1 MTNST
6 LRRNVGFLAGSV
18 LAGLTIALLINHL
31 WPQNG
36 ATMAQATVV
45 PIDAAPAPAATSA
58 AAPTLTAESSPAT
71 ASAAP
76 GAAPGAAPAGISMD
90 TLLAPSAPGSYAPAV
105 RVSAPAVVSV
115 YTQRRVFLP
124 TNQLELV
131 PGGALRQ
138 RLRESV
144 QNGLGSGV
152 IVDAQGHIITNEHVI
167 TGTDQVSVQ
176 LADGRSVAARV
187 VGRDP
192 GTDLAVL
199 KVDLPKLPV
208 MTLGRSDRLA
218 VGDTVLAIGS
228 PLGLSQTVTHGII
241 SAMGRADLGV
251 AAFENFIQTDA
262 AINVGNSGGALVNS
276 RGELIGINTAVIG
289 KDRGAEGIG
298 VAIPV
303 DLVRGVMR
311 EILLHGRVV
320 RGWIGI
326 VPESVTDAY
335 VLQQIGLPRAGVVIS
350 SLYLNS
356 PALRAGLA
364 RYDLIE
370 TIDGQRVRTA
380 QDTLA
385 RIANRKPGSKV
396 KLTGLRT
403 TRPFTIEVDVIEEPA
418 PRTN

>member
-6 LRRNVGFLAGSV
+6 LRRNLGFLAGSV
-18 LAGLTIALLINHL
+18 LAGLTIALLINYV
-31 WPQNG
+31 WPHSVD
-36 ATMAQATVV
+36 ATLQATASPADVV
-45 PIDAAPAPAATSA
+45 PKPAAVA
-58 AAPTLTAESSPAT
+58 QVAPTLTAESS
-71 ASAAP
+71 AAALP
-76 GAAPGAAPAGISMD
+76 VAPAAVPTGISME
-90 TLLAPSAPGSYAPAV
+90 TLLAQAPPGSYAPAV

-115 YTQRRVFLP
+115 YTQRRVFQR
-124 TNQLELV
+124 TNELEIA
-131 PGGALRQ
+131 PGGTLRQ
-138 RLRESV
+138 RLREAV
-144 QNGLGSGV
+144 QSGLGSGV
-152 IVDAQGHIITNEHVI
+152 IVDAEGHIITNEHVI
-167 TGTDQVSVQ
+167 TGTDQISVQ
-176 LADGRSVAARV
+176 LADGRSAVVRV

-199 KVDLPKLPV
+199 KVDLPNLPV
-208 MTLGRSDRLA
+208 MKLGRSDRLA

-326 VPESVTDAY
+326 VPEFVSDTF
-335 VLQQIGLPRAGVVIS
+335 VLQQLSLPRAGVVIS
-350 SLYLNS
+350 QLYLNS
-356 PALRAGLA
+356 PALRAGLR

-370 TIDGQRVRTA
+370 TIDGQRVRTG

-403 TRPFTIEVDVIEEPA
+403 SRPFTIEVDVVEEPA
-418 PRTN
+418 PSTN

>member
-1 MTNST
+1 
-6 LRRNVGFLAGSV
+6 
-18 LAGLTIALLINHL
+18 
-31 WPQNG
+31 
-36 ATMAQATVV
+36 
-45 PIDAAPAPAATSA
+45 
-58 AAPTLTAESSPAT
+58 
-71 ASAAP
+71 
-76 GAAPGAAPAGISMD
+76 MD
-90 TLLAPSAPGSYAPAV
+90 TLLAQSAPGSYAPAV

-115 YTQRRVFLP
+115 YTQRRVFQP
-124 TNQLELV
+124 TNELELV
-131 PGGALRQ
+131 PGGTVRR
-138 RLRESV
+138 RLREGI

-152 IVDAQGHIITNEHVI
+152 IVDAEGHIITNEHVI

-176 LADGRSVAARV
+176 LADGRSAVVRV

-199 KVDLPKLPV
+199 KVDLPNLPV
-208 MTLGRSDRLA
+208 MKLGRSDRLA

-326 VPESVTDAY
+326 VPEFVSETFL
-335 VLQQIGLPRAGVVIS
+335 LQQLNLPRAGVVITD
-350 SLYLNS
+350 LYLNS
-356 PALRAGLA
+356 PALRAGLR

-370 TIDGQRVRTA
+370 TIDGQRVRTG

-396 KLTGLRT
+396 KLTGLRAS
-403 TRPFTIEVDVIEEPA
+403 RPFTFEVDVIEEPP

>member
-1 MTNST
+1 M
-6 LRRNVGFLAGSV
+6 VFLAGSV

-31 WPQNG
+31 WPQSG
-36 ATMAQATVV
+36 DATPQAV
-45 PIDAAPAPAATSA
+45 AAPVNAMPAPTATPDGS
-58 AAPTLTAESSPAT
+58 PTLTAESSSAAAT
-71 ASAAP
+71 AAT
-76 GAAPGAAPAGISMD
+76 GAAVAAAPAGISMD
-90 TLLAPSAPGSYAPAV
+90 TLLAQSAPGSYAPAV

-115 YTQRRVFLP
+115 YTQRRVFQP
-124 TNQLELV
+124 TNELELV
-131 PGGALRQ
+131 PGGAVRR
-138 RLRESV
+138 RLVEGV

-152 IVDAQGHIITNEHVI
+152 IVDAEGHIITNEHVI
-167 TGTDQVSVQ
+167 TGTNQVSVQ
-176 LADGRSVAARV
+176 LADGRSAVVQV

-199 KVDLPKLPV
+199 KVDLPNLPV
-208 MTLGRSDRLA
+208 MKLGRSDRLA

-326 VPESVTDAY
+326 VPEFVSDAN
-335 VLQQIGLPRAGVVIS
+335 VLQQLSLPRAGVVITD
-350 SLYLNS
+350 LYLNS
-356 PALRAGLA
+356 PALRAGLR

-370 TIDGQRVRTA
+370 TIDGQRVRTG

-396 KLTGLRT
+396 KLTGLRGP
-403 TRPFTIEVDVIEEPA
+403 RPFTLEIEVIEEPA
-418 PRTN
+418 PRSN